1 MRQRT
6 PQVEPDYLKILRED
20 AGLRRLMR
28 AFAKIADK
36 EVRHGAVKLIEK
48 IAGIKPTPRKRR
60 PK

>member
-1 MRQRT
+1 M
-6 PQVEPDYLKILRED
+6 EPDYLKMLRVD

-28 AFAKIADK
+28 AFAKISDK
-36 EVRHGAVKLIEK
+36 EVKHGAVKLIEK

>member
-1 MRQRT
+1 L
-6 PQVEPDYLKILRED
+6 EPEYLKRLRED

-28 AFAKIADK
+28 AYAKISDK
-36 EVRHGAVKLIEK
+36 EIRHGAVKLIEK

>member
-1 MRQRT
+1 MRQR
-6 PQVEPDYLKILRED
+6 PPYMEPDYLKMLRVD

-28 AFAKIADK
+28 AFAKISDK
-36 EVRHGAVKLIEK
+36 EVKHGAVKLIEK